1 MRQIQAAVL
10 LLFGGALLT
19 QSACEPTYTYVGYQ
33 MWDHVPLDADRTWT
47 YANDGDAGFELAVH
61 KAESP
66 AIQADQDIFIFEHT
80 NAETG
85 DLLMEVQWS
94 SDSLYGVLIHGYTTY
109 VSAPAGPGTTDS
121 GTPDTGETG
130 DPPTVG
136 ETVVYDPPVQFA
148 GERMAPGDSEET
160 VTGGYTFTSSF
171 PYTEACPN
179 HWTQDWNEC
188 LKIELDDGD
197 GDDTTG
203 SLIAGEYW
211 LVTRYGIAWFEP
223 TGAPDK
229 WVLKKHACTK
239 EGVEC

>member
-1 MRQIQAAVL
+1 MEERMRKLQATAL
-10 LLFGGALLT
+10 LLFGSTMLT
-19 QSACEPTYTYVGYQ
+19 QVGCEPEYTYVGYQ
-33 MWDHVPLDADRTWT
+33 MFDHMPLDADRIWT
-47 YANDGDAGFELAVH
+47 YANDGDAGYDLAIH
-61 KAESP
+61 KAETP
-66 AIQADQDIFIFEHT
+66 AIRADQDIFIFEHA

-109 VSAPAGPGTTDS
+109 TTAAGGTGDS
-121 GTPDTGETG
+121 GDTGGTG
-130 DPPTVG
+130 GVATVG
-136 ETVVYDPPVQFA
+136 ETVAYDPPVTFA
-148 GERMAPGDSEET
+148 QGRMAPGDSEET
-160 VTGGYTFTSSF
+160 VTGGMTFTTTF

-188 LKIELDDGD
+188 LRIELDDGD
-197 GDDTTG
+197 GDDTAG
-203 SLIAGEYW
+203 SAIAGTYW

-229 WVLKKHACTK
+229 WVLKKHDCTK